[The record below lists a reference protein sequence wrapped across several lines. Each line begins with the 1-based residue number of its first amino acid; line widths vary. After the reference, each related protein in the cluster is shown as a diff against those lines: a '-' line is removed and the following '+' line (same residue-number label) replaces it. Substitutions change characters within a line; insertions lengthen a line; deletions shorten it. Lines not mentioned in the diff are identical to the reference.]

1 MLPVDAGRLRS
12 GVDRGL
18 ALILVGEIDRRVLPA
33 LLLAA
38 RLPELEPRALH
49 IAVDPDESHR
59 LADLWMDLD
68 LSWVP
73 LDIVELGDEPFLD
86 CVQRIVAAEAAER
99 SRVLVVVPEVDLDRW
114 WQTLLHRST
123 GRRIAR
129 RLLGHSRV
137 STIVL
142 PFPR

>member
-1 MLPVDAGRLRS
+1 M
-12 GVDRGL
+12 
-18 ALILVGEIDRRVLPA
+18 
-33 LLLAA
+33 
-38 RLPELEPRALH
+38 
-49 IAVDPDESHR
+49 
-59 LADLWMDLD
+59 
-68 LSWVP
+68 P

-86 CVQRIVAAEAAER
+86 CIQRIVAAEAAAR

-137 STIVL
+137 STVVL